1 MGEMI
6 PLVQEFTPQEIKF
19 HREASVGDG
28 RRDGAAKLAD
38 ETNTIGE
45 FLTFL
50 DWIGPKKKRTQ
61 PSEPTDGTKT
71 MMNVGIMLSRRTV
84 NRHLHSPVI
93 HFGKELFLR
102 PYRLL
107 ISWSSP
113 SGSIQT
119 GQANLTLSLRRL

>member
-1 MGEMI
+1 MRGA
-6 PLVQEFTPQEIKF
+6 
-19 HREASVGDG
+19 RAGDG

-50 DWIGPKKKRTQ
+50 DWIGPENKRTQ
-61 PSEPTDGTKT
+61 PSEPTEAEGAKT
-71 MMNVGIMLSRRTV
+71 MMNVGIMLISRMV

-93 HFGKELFLR
+93 YFGKELFLR

-107 ISWSSP
+107 ISESP
-113 SGSIQT
+113 PTDRSFQT
-119 GQANLTLSLRRL
+119 GH

>member
-1 MGEMI
+1 MRGA
-6 PLVQEFTPQEIKF
+6 P
-19 HREASVGDG
+19 RAGDG

-50 DWIGPKKKRTQ
+50 DWIGPENKRTQ
-61 PSEPTDGTKT
+61 PSEPTEAEGAKT
-71 MMNVGIMLSRRTV
+71 MMNVGIMLISRMV

-93 HFGKELFLR
+93 YFGKELFWR

-107 ISWSSP
+107 ISESPP
-113 SGSIQT
+113 SGSFQT
-119 GQANLTLSLRRL
+119 GH